1 MITAAV
7 TPLRLTLSCGLLLAL
22 AAGGCASTRLGSNA
36 PEGVN
41 LSGEWVLNAS
51 LSDDSDALDALDKDN
66 AKKMKKK
73 GQQPAGEGSGDAAA
87 DIASSTAVN
96 TVPQRLSIKQDGPRF
111 HIESGNPPEP
121 KEYTTSAQASC
132 GTGDA
137 RCAAGW
143 RGPVFVVDSQPAG
156 QKAREET
163 YALDSEG
170 HLILTIQA
178 GNVFAKLA
186 YDRDRPRT

>member
-1 MITAAV
+1 MTTAAV
-7 TPLRLTLSCGLLLAL
+7 IAQRLTLSCGLLLAL
-22 AAGGCASTRLGSNA
+22 AAGGCASSRLGSLA

-51 LSDDSDALDALDKDN
+51 LSDDSESLDALDKVN
-66 AKKMKKK
+66 TKKDKKK
-73 GQQPAGEGSGDAAA
+73 KNQTPSGEGSGDAAA
-87 DIASSTAVN
+87 DIASATAVN

-121 KEYTTSAQASC
+121 KEYTTSAQAAC
-132 GTGDA
+132 GNDA
-137 RCAAGW
+137 RCSAGW
-143 RGPVFVVDSQPAG
+143 RGPVFVVDSHPEG
-156 QKAREET
+156 KKAREET

-178 GNVFAKLA
+178 GNVYAKLA
-186 YDRDRPRT
+186 YDRDRPRG